1 MLKALFLAATSFL
14 GVMGLIIYLQ
24 YFLSNR
30 QQTAKKRLE
39 NYLTPREEAP
49 LLTPL
54 KEEKKTREKK
64 RSRSLKKSDFFLI
77 TALCAF
83 SSCLFFFFSTGNLVF
98 ALLFGV
104 LGSLIPT
111 VIQRQQQTKKAKLFN
126 SQLPDTL
133 TLASNSLKAGYSF
146 LQAMDVVA
154 REMPPPISEEFARA
168 LKEANLGVPIE
179 DALMQI
185 TKRVESEDLELVITA
200 VVIQRQVGGNL
211 ASILD
216 NITETIRERVRI
228 KGEIKTLTAQGKISG
243 LVIGGIPFCLGLYL
257 YATNPKY
264 IGILFT
270 HPLGLIILGMAFLSQ
285 IIGTFFI
292 YKIVNIEV

>member
-14 GVMGLIIYLQ
+14 VVMGLIIYLQ
-24 YFLSNR
+24 CFLNSR

-39 NYLTPREEAP
+39 KYLTPREEASLP
-49 LLTPL
+49 IPL

-64 RSRSLKKSDFFLI
+64 KSKILKKSDFFLI
-77 TALCAF
+77 TSLCAF
-83 SSCLFFFFSTGNLVF
+83 FSCLFFFFLTGNLVLS
-98 ALLFGV
+98 LLFGV
-104 LGSLIPT
+104 LGSLIPAF
-111 VIQRQQQTKKAKLFN
+111 IQRQQQLKKAKLFN

-185 TKRVESEDLELVITA
+185 TKRIESEDLELVITA

-243 LVIGGIPFCLGLYL
+243 LVIGGLPFCLGLYL

-270 HPLGLIILGMAFLSQ
+270 HPLGIIILVMAFLSQ
-285 IIGTFFI
+285 LIGTFFI